1 MGSLFQDIR
10 YGIRSLAASPGIT
23 AVVVATLALGI
34 GATTSIFSVADAVL
48 FKPLPYPDPDRL
60 VRVYTTDSARDQDRL
75 PSSGPNFLDWRDQSR
90 SFERMAGYDERT
102 FNLVGGEYPRRV
114 WGASVTPDFFSVLGV
129 EPALGRTFSPNV
141 DGPDASPAVVL
152 SHDMWQSDFEGN
164 PSVLGRELRLSGAIY
179 TVVGVMPPGFD
190 FPDGTPLW
198 VASRHRVPDPPFPG
212 EDPAEV
218 RGHYY
223 FSVIARLAEKTDLRE
238 AQAEMSTIAERLA
251 RAYPDTNGTKGIRLV
266 TLRDSIVT
274 EARPVI
280 SVFLGA
286 VGFLLLIACANAAN
300 LLLVR
305 ASRREREIAIRTAI
319 GAGRLRIV
327 RQLLVEGILLALCG
341 GLLGVLGSMWGA
353 ETLIAFSPEVIPRAN
368 EVGIDLRVL
377 AFTLVVS
384 LLTGAL
390 FGIAPALQLGRQD
403 VQAALKEGGTSLSA
417 SRARARLRAALI
429 VGEVAISI
437 VLLLGAALLMRT
449 FVKLN
454 GVEPGF
460 NPAGTLAANVA
471 IPSTKYGDDARIAA
485 FYRDVLDR
493 LRTLPGVTSAGA
505 VFSLPL
511 RPTVSSSRGI
521 TIEGRPAEPGRDL
534 IPGYQVA
541 SHDYFRTMGI
551 PLVRGRSFTEADVE
565 GSIPVALV
573 NEKLA
578 NLYWSGEDPVGQR
591 ITWDDPNDGEVEWVT
606 IVGIVGNATLY
617 GLAEG
622 PTPEVYRPYRQ
633 APIPWM
639 TLVVRSDR
647 DPADLASAVRTSV
660 MEVDPEQP
668 ITGVM
673 TMEEVVS
680 SSLDQRRFNMQ
691 LLGAFAVAAL
701 TLAAVG
707 LYGVLSFSVAQR
719 SREIGIRKALGAQT
733 KAIVAHVVREGF
745 RLAVAGLAIGAL
757 GGLALSRFISSL
769 VHGVSPNDPVSY
781 LLAGLLLTGTAL
793 LACYVPA
800 LRAARVDPAVS
811 LRHE

>member
-1 MGSLFQDIR
+1 MGGLLQDVR
-10 YGIRSLAASPGIT
+10 YGIRSLASSPGIT
-23 AVVVATLALGI
+23 AVAVATLALGI

-48 FKPLPYPDPDRL
+48 FRPLPYPDPDRL
-60 VRVYTTDSARDQDRL
+60 VRIYTTDSSRDEYRG
-75 PSSGPNFLDWRDQSR
+75 PASGANFLDWKAQGR
-90 SFERMAGYDERT
+90 SFEHLAAFDSVT
-102 FNLVGGEYPRRV
+102 VNLVGGEYPRRV
-114 WGASVTPDFFSVLGV
+114 WGASVTPDFFSVMGV
-129 EPALGRTFSPNV
+129 DPILGRTLSPDI
-141 DGPDASPAVVL
+141 DGPDASPTVVL
-152 SHDMWQSDFEGN
+152 SHDFWQSDFEGD
-164 PSVLGRELRLSGAIY
+164 PSVLGRELKLSGVTY
-179 TVVGVMPPGFD
+179 TVVGVMPPGFG
-190 FPDGTPLW
+190 FPGRTPLW
-198 VASRHRVPDPPFPG
+198 LASRYRVPDPPYPG
-212 EDPAEV
+212 TDPAEE

-223 FSVIARLAEKTDLRE
+223 FSVVGRLGEGIGLGE

-251 RAYPDTNGTKGIRLV
+251 QSHPDTNTSKGIRLV
-266 TLRDSIVT
+266 SLRESIVT
-274 EARPVI
+274 EARPVL

-305 ASRREREIAIRTAI
+305 ASRREREIAIRTAL

-341 GLLGVLGSMWGA
+341 GLLGVLVSLWGA
-353 ETLIAFSPEVIPRAN
+353 ETLIAISPEAIPRAH
-368 EVGIDLRVL
+368 EVGVDLRVL

-403 VQAALKEGGTSLSA
+403 VQAALKEGGTAQSA

-429 VGEVAISI
+429 VGEVAVSLL
-437 VLLLGAALLMRT
+437 LLLGAALLMRT
-449 FVKLN
+449 FLTLN

-460 NPAGTLAANVA
+460 NPAGTLAANVS
-471 IPSTKYGDDARIAA
+471 IPPAKYSEDPQIAA
-485 FYRDVLDR
+485 FYRNVLDR
-493 LRTLPGVTSAGA
+493 LRSLPGVTSAGA

-511 RPTVSSSRGI
+511 RPMISASQDITV
-521 TIEGRPAEPGRDL
+521 EGRPTEPGKRL
-534 IPGYQVA
+534 LPGYQLA
-541 SHDYFRTMGI
+541 SHDYFRTLGI
-551 PLVRGRSFTEADVE
+551 PLVRGRHFTEADVE
-565 GSIPVALV
+565 NAPPVALV

-578 NLYWSGEDPVGQR
+578 GLYWPGEDPIGRR
-591 ITWDDPNDGEVEWVT
+591 ITWDDPADGEVEWAT
-606 IVGIVGNATLY
+606 IVGIVGNTTLY

-622 PTPEVYRPYRQ
+622 PTPEIYRPYRQ
-633 APIPWM
+633 APLPWM

-673 TMEEVVS
+673 TMEKVVS

-691 LLGAFAVAAL
+691 LLGAFALSAL
-701 TLAAVG
+701 TLAAIG
-707 LYGVLSFSVAQR
+707 LYGVLSFSVSQR

-733 KAIVAHVVREGF
+733 KTVVAHVVREGL

-757 GGLALSRFISSL
+757 GGLGLTRFISGL
-769 VHGVSPNDPVSY
+769 VHGVSPVDPVSY
-781 LLAGLLLTGTAL
+781 LLAALLLTGMAL
-793 LACYVPA
+793 LACYIPA